1 MYNEEAIVVE
11 PAGALTISALDYYKH
26 QIKDKNVV
34 CIVSGSNNDITRMQ
48 EIKERSLLY
57 EGLKHY
63 FLVQFPQRPRAF
75 REFLNDI
82 LGDNDDIVYFQYSKK
97 NNRESGPAV
106 VGIEL
111 KDPNDLIKLEEQLRR
126 RKYEYLYLN
135 DKTDL
140 LTTLL

>member
-1 MYNEEAIVVE
+1 M
-11 PAGALTISALDYYKH
+11 
-26 QIKDKNVV
+26 
-34 CIVSGSNNDITRMQ
+34 
-48 EIKERSLLY
+48 
-57 EGLKHY
+57 
-63 FLVQFPQRPRAF
+63 
-75 REFLNDI
+75 
-82 LGDNDDIVYFQYSKK
+82 GDNDDIVYFQYSKK

-135 DKTDL
+135 DKTEL